1 MGWEDGL
8 TRAIVAADYHLRH
21 AVCSPFLVTGV
32 TVAPR
37 LVSVNVGLPQDLPW
51 NGRVVATAILK
62 RPVSG
67 VVRMGRLDLE
77 GDRQADTAK
86 HGGPAKAVY
95 LYPAEHYAAWRDEL
109 GELPWGAFGENLT
122 VAGLSERSTRIGDRL
137 RIGTAELVVTQ
148 PRLPCYKLELR
159 LGRPGFERRFL
170 ARGLTGFYLS
180 VAREG
185 ELRAGDGVEP
195 VGRAAEPVTV
205 ADVVRL
211 YQTEGREDLELMRR
225 VSELAALPE
234 RMRAHFLQRL
244 AARRTP
250 PPA

>member
-1 MGWEDGL
+1 M
-8 TRAIVAADYHLRH
+8 
-21 AVCSPFLVTGV
+21 GV
-32 TVAPR
+32 TMAPR

-51 NGRVVATAILK
+51 DGRIVSTAIHK
-62 RPVSG
+62 RPVAG
-67 VVRMGRLDLE
+67 AVRVGARNLE
-77 GDRQADTAK
+77 GDRQADAAK

-122 VAGLSERSTRIGDRL
+122 VTGLSEASTRIGDRW

-185 ELRAGDGVEP
+185 ELRAGDTLEP

-211 YQTEGREDLELMRR
+211 YQMEGREDLELMRR

-234 RMRAHFLQRL
+234 RMRRHFRKRL
-244 AARRTP
+244 AARGPSGPT
-250 PPA
+250 